1 MIVGKAATQI
11 HTTARS
17 LKRQADS
24 RKFLTSGQHG
34 GRHSDISLRALGHEP
49 PALERGAQLAPYENP
64 SKDITAAAPAAR
76 ALAKQIPPS
85 VRHTHSSAQRLAM
98 FTPEPRENFSQP
110 TNAGTIPAYVREQL
124 SKSLYQPSWYS
135 TAHPL
140 DIQKSKLDPA
150 LPKNA
155 KMDLSFYAAKGIANT
170 PRTGRYPPSVPDSC
184 FRANELGASL
194 TQTWS
199 LRLRGTREL

>member
-1 MIVGKAATQI
+1 MNRLKPPLKDTVENEILRIKNDHGVERWPQGLIVGKAATQI

-76 ALAKQIPPS
+76 ALAKQIP
-85 VRHTHSSAQRLAM
+85 RK
-98 FTPEPRENFSQP
+98 FE
-110 TNAGTIPAYVREQL
+110 
-124 SKSLYQPSWYS
+124 
-135 TAHPL
+135 
-140 DIQKSKLDPA
+140 
-150 LPKNA
+150 
-155 KMDLSFYAAKGIANT
+155 
-170 PRTGRYPPSVPDSC
+170 
-184 FRANELGASL
+184 
-194 TQTWS
+194 
-199 LRLRGTREL
+199 